1 MAKTERI
8 QSMTQGRPAKLIFT
22 FAIPLMLGN
31 VCQQLYTVV
40 DTAIVGQ
47 ALGVN
52 ALAAL
57 GAADWLNWLVLGVIQ
72 GFAQGFSI
80 HMAQRFGANDEEGL
94 NRSIGATISIAAV
107 FSVLLLIVSQATMDP
122 ILRAMNTP
130 EEVIGGAFTY
140 LRIMFAGI
148 PIIMAYNVLASI
160 LRALGD
166 SRTPLYAMLIASV
179 LNIALDLL
187 FVMVFHWG
195 IAGAVI
201 ATVIAQLFAALYC
214 LRAVLRIRIIRL
226 KKAYFLPDAV
236 LTRRL
241 LGLGLPVAAQ
251 NMIIAIGGMVVQSV
265 VNRYGVLFV
274 AGFTATNKLYG
285 ILEIAATSFG
295 YAVTTYVG
303 QNLGAGLLG
312 RIRKGMHSA
321 TWIALLT
328 SAVITA
334 AVLLLGR
341 FMVALFIS
349 GTPEEV
355 ALSTDVAVHYLNIM
369 SICLSVLYMLHIYR
383 SALMGLGDTVMPMA
397 SGIVEFVMRIGV
409 ALILPAFLGQE
420 GIYYAEV
427 VAWAGAAILL
437 VATYFVRMKKLER
450 ELPSAEK

>member
-8 QSMTQGRPAKLIFT
+8 QNMTQGAPARLIFT

-80 HMAQRFGANDEEGL
+80 YMAQRFGADDEEGL
-94 NRSIGATISIAAV
+94 NRSIGATISIAAAISV
-107 FSVLLLIVSQATMDP
+107 VLLVLSQVTMDP

-179 LNIALDLL
+179 INIVLDLV

-195 IAGAVI
+195 IAGAVV
-201 ATVIAQLFAALYC
+201 ATVIAQLFAGLYC
-214 LRAVLRIRIIRL
+214 LRAVLRVHIIKL
-226 KKAYFLPDAV
+226 KKEYFLPDPVMA
-236 LTRRL
+236 RRL

-251 NMIIAIGGMVVQSV
+251 NMIIAVGGMVVQSV

-303 QNLGAGLLG
+303 QNLGGGLLG
-312 RIRKGMHSA
+312 RIKKGLHSA

-341 FMVALFIS
+341 FAVALFIS

-355 ALSTDVAVHYLNIM
+355 ALSTEVAVHYLNIM

-397 SGIVEFVMRIGV
+397 SGIVEFLMRIGV
-409 ALILPAFLGQE
+409 AIFLPALMGPE
-420 GIYYAEV
+420 GIFYAEV
-427 VAWAGAAILL
+427 AAWAGAAVLL
-437 VATYFVRMKKLER
+437 VATYFVRMKKLAR
-450 ELPSAEK
+450 DFPAAKP

>member
-94 NRSIGATISIAAV
+94 NRSIGATISIAAA

-226 KKAYFLPDAV
+226 KKAYFLPDPV
-236 LTRRL
+236 LARRL

-295 YAVTTYVG
+295 YAITTYVG

-409 ALILPAFLGQE
+409 AMILPVLMGQE
-420 GIYYAEV
+420 GIFYAEV

>member
-94 NRSIGATISIAAV
+94 NRSIGATISIAAA

-409 ALILPAFLGQE
+409 ALILPVFLGQE

>member
-94 NRSIGATISIAAV
+94 NRSIGATISIAAA

-226 KKAYFLPDAV
+226 KKAYFLPDPV
-236 LTRRL
+236 LARRL

-409 ALILPAFLGQE
+409 AMILPVLMGQE
-420 GIYYAEV
+420 GIFYAEV

>member
-179 LNIALDLL
+179 INIVLDLL

-195 IAGAVI
+195 IAGAAI
-201 ATVIAQLFAALYC
+201 ATVIAQALS
-214 LRAVLRIRIIRL
+214 AVLVL
-226 KKAYFLPDAV
+226 VV
-236 LTRRL
+236 LTRTQGSYRIVWKGMRMDKGILRNMFWIGIPSALHQIIPRL
-241 LGLGLPVAAQ
+241 LCRRHEHLRSFKMFGQ
-251 NMIIAIGGMVVQSV
+251 QS
-265 VNRYGVLFV
+265 L
-274 AGFTATNKLYG
+274 
-285 ILEIAATSFG
+285 
-295 YAVTTYVG
+295 
-303 QNLGAGLLG
+303 
-312 RIRKGMHSA
+312 
-321 TWIALLT
+321 
-328 SAVITA
+328 
-334 AVLLLGR
+334 
-341 FMVALFIS
+341 
-349 GTPEEV
+349 
-355 ALSTDVAVHYLNIM
+355 
-369 SICLSVLYMLHIYR
+369 
-383 SALMGLGDTVMPMA
+383 
-397 SGIVEFVMRIGV
+397 
-409 ALILPAFLGQE
+409 
-420 GIYYAEV
+420 
-427 VAWAGAAILL
+427 
-437 VATYFVRMKKLER
+437 
-450 ELPSAEK
+450 

>member
-94 NRSIGATISIAAV
+94 NRSIGATISIAAA

-312 RIRKGMHSA
+312 RIRRGMHSA

>member
-8 QSMTQGRPAKLIFT
+8 QNMTQGAPARLIFT

-80 HMAQRFGANDEEGL
+80 YMAQRFGADDEEGL
-94 NRSIGATISIAAV
+94 NRSIGATISIAAAI
-107 FSVLLLIVSQATMDP
+107 SVALLVLSQVTMDP

-179 LNIALDLL
+179 INIVLDLV

-195 IAGAVI
+195 IAGAVV
-201 ATVIAQLFAALYC
+201 ATVIAQLFAGLYC
-214 LRAVLRIRIIRL
+214 LRAVLRVHIIKL
-226 KKAYFLPDAV
+226 KKEYFLPDPVMA
-236 LTRRL
+236 RRL

-251 NMIIAIGGMVVQSV
+251 NMIIAVGGMVVQSV

-303 QNLGAGLLG
+303 QNLGGGLLG
-312 RIRKGMHSA
+312 RIKKGLHSA

-341 FMVALFIS
+341 FAVALFIS

-355 ALSTDVAVHYLNIM
+355 VLSTEVAVHYLNIM

-397 SGIVEFVMRIGV
+397 SGIVEFLMRIGV
-409 ALILPAFLGQE
+409 AIFLPALMGQE
-420 GIYYAEV
+420 GIFYAEV
-427 VAWAGAAILL
+427 AAWAGAAVLL
-437 VATYFVRMKKLER
+437 VATYFVRMKKLAR
-450 ELPSAEK
+450 DFPAARP

>member
-226 KKAYFLPDAV
+226 KKAYFLPDPV
-236 LTRRL
+236 LARRL

-409 ALILPAFLGQE
+409 ALILPGLMGQE
-420 GIYYAEV
+420 GIFYAEV

>member
-8 QSMTQGRPAKLIFT
+8 QSMTQGCPAKLIFT

-94 NRSIGATISIAAV
+94 NRSIGATISIAAA

-226 KKAYFLPDAV
+226 KKAYFLPDPV
-236 LTRRL
+236 LARRL

-312 RIRKGMHSA
+312 RIRRGMHSA

>member
-94 NRSIGATISIAAV
+94 NRSIGATISIAAA

-179 LNIALDLL
+179 INIVLDLV

-195 IAGAVI
+195 IAGAVV
-201 ATVIAQLFAALYC
+201 ATVIAQLFAGLYC
-214 LRAVLRIRIIRL
+214 LRAVLRVHIIKL
-226 KKAYFLPDAV
+226 KKEYFLPDPVMA
-236 LTRRL
+236 RRL

-251 NMIIAIGGMVVQSV
+251 NMIIAVGGMVVQSV

-303 QNLGAGLLG
+303 QNLGGGLLG
-312 RIRKGMHSA
+312 RIKKGLHSA

-341 FMVALFIS
+341 FAVALFIS

-355 ALSTDVAVHYLNIM
+355 ALSTEVAVHYLNIM

-397 SGIVEFVMRIGV
+397 SGIVEFLMRIGV
-409 ALILPAFLGQE
+409 AIFLPALMGQE
-420 GIYYAEV
+420 GIFYAEV
-427 VAWAGAAILL
+427 AAWAGAAVLL
-437 VATYFVRMKKLER
+437 VATYFVRMKKLAR
-450 ELPSAEK
+450 DFPAAKP

>member
-214 LRAVLRIRIIRL
+214 LRAVLRIRIIQL
-226 KKAYFLPDAV
+226 KKAYFLPDPV
-236 LTRRL
+236 LARRL

-397 SGIVEFVMRIGV
+397 SGIVEFLMRIGV
-409 ALILPAFLGQE
+409 ALILPVLMGQE
-420 GIYYAEV
+420 GIFYAEV

>member
-8 QSMTQGRPAKLIFT
+8 QNMTQGAPARLIFT

-57 GAADWLNWLVLGVIQ
+57 GAADWRNWLVLGVIQ

-80 HMAQRFGANDEEGL
+80 YMAQRFGADDEEGL
-94 NRSIGATISIAAV
+94 NRSIGATISIAAAISV
-107 FSVLLLIVSQATMDP
+107 VLLVLSQVTMDP

-179 LNIALDLL
+179 INIVLDLV

-195 IAGAVI
+195 IAGAVV
-201 ATVIAQLFAALYC
+201 ATVIAQLFAGLYC
-214 LRAVLRIRIIRL
+214 LRAVLRVHIIKL
-226 KKAYFLPDAV
+226 KKEYFLPDPVMA
-236 LTRRL
+236 RRL

-251 NMIIAIGGMVVQSV
+251 NMIIAVGGMVVQSV

-303 QNLGAGLLG
+303 QNLGGGLLG
-312 RIRKGMHSA
+312 RIKKGLHSA

-341 FMVALFIS
+341 FAVALFIS

-355 ALSTDVAVHYLNIM
+355 ALSTEVAVHYLNIM

-397 SGIVEFVMRIGV
+397 SGIVEFLMRIGV
-409 ALILPAFLGQE
+409 AIFLPALMGQE
-420 GIYYAEV
+420 GIFYAEV
-427 VAWAGAAILL
+427 AAWAGAAVLL
-437 VATYFVRMKKLER
+437 VATYFVRMKKLAR
-450 ELPSAEK
+450 DFPAAKP

>member
-8 QSMTQGRPAKLIFT
+8 QNMTQGAPARLIFT

-80 HMAQRFGANDEEGL
+80 YMAQRFGADDEEGL
-94 NRSIGATISIAAV
+94 NRSIGATISIAAAISV
-107 FSVLLLIVSQATMDP
+107 VLLVLSQVTMDP
-122 ILRAMNTP
+122 IRRAMNTP

-179 LNIALDLL
+179 INIVLDLV

-195 IAGAVI
+195 IAGAVV
-201 ATVIAQLFAALYC
+201 ATVIAQLFAGLYC
-214 LRAVLRIRIIRL
+214 LRAVLRVHIIKL
-226 KKAYFLPDAV
+226 KKEYFLPDPVMA
-236 LTRRL
+236 RRL

-251 NMIIAIGGMVVQSV
+251 NMIIAVGGMVVQSV

-303 QNLGAGLLG
+303 QNLGGGLLG
-312 RIRKGMHSA
+312 RIKKGLHSA

-341 FMVALFIS
+341 FAVALFIS

-355 ALSTDVAVHYLNIM
+355 ALSTEVAVHYLNIM

-397 SGIVEFVMRIGV
+397 SGIVEFLMRIGV
-409 ALILPAFLGQE
+409 AIFLPALMGQE
-420 GIYYAEV
+420 GIFYAEV
-427 VAWAGAAILL
+427 AAWAGAAVLL
-437 VATYFVRMKKLER
+437 VATYFVRMKKLAR
-450 ELPSAEK
+450 DFPAAKP